1 MSIARERRARH
12 VRHARGAVSPRAVP
26 LRRFARCRTVTPAP
40 LHPHRYTISRPFAPF
55 LHRLCIAAR
64 RCAPQR
70 SSADF
75 AFFLFFDAAPHRTS
89 AGARRAA
96 ASPEPPRCARNPL
109 IGKAFCLRRSCASQH
124 VMLQASSDESG
135 RIRAAQKMR
144 AARRARS
151 APGGAPRIVPGTR
164 RIRRPARRGVE
175 PSPAAFAS
183 PLCHHTRIPT
193 TQPHNR
199 ILLSC
204 AAA

>member
-40 LHPHRYTISRPFAPF
+40 LHHFPPFRAVPAP
-55 LHRLCIAAR
+55 LVR
-64 RCAPQR
+64 RRAP
-70 SSADF
+70 
-75 AFFLFFDAAPHRTS
+75 L
-89 AGARRAA
+89 RAA
-96 ASPEPPRCARNPL
+96 AKFGRFRILHIFRCRAAPDERGRRTGGGEPEPPRCARNPL